1 MATNLVGYFK
11 IFVTSKNKNTNCLTM
26 CRLQPTG
33 IFYLNPEIQYLSLST
48 LQEVARAMAPLPTPR

>member
-1 MATNLVGYFK
+1 
-11 IFVTSKNKNTNCLTM
+11 M

-33 IFYLNPEIQYLSLST
+33 IFYLNPEIQYLSLSR